1 MARDGGQ
8 QECVMATRVRTRSS
22 DLYEQ
27 DYYAWAREQAT
38 LLRAG
43 RFEDLDLENL
53 TEEVE
58 DLGGSLYR
66 SVRSR
71 IRTIIEHLL
80 KLEHSPAAEPR
91 GLWRDTIHAQRADFA
106 DDLTASLRRRLESE
120 LPKQYVR
127 ARRGRAFTPPAR
139 RDRGSGGAARDLRLH
154 PRPDRRR
161 LAALTS
167 GARQPARCSRNQSR
181 AAALA
186 ASKSAT

>member
-1 MARDGGQ
+1 
-8 QECVMATRVRTRSS
+8 MATRAQARSS

-27 DYYAWAREQAT
+27 DFYAWAREQAM

-43 RFEDLDLENL
+43 RYDELDLEHL

-91 GLWRDTIHAQRADFA
+91 GLWRDTIHAQRADLE
-106 DDLTASLRRRLESE
+106 DDLTASLRRRLRSE
-120 LPKQYVR
+120 LPKQYLR
-127 ARRGRAFTPPAR
+127 A
-139 RDRGSGGAARDLRLH
+139 
-154 PRPDRRR
+154 
-161 LAALTS
+161 
-167 GARQPARCSRNQSR
+167 R
-181 AAALA
+181 AAAARSLRRHGETA
-186 ASKSAT
+186 AADALPETCPYTLDQIAGDWLP